1 MINSLKINQLFSE
14 AFEFYKEQKLEL
26 SKKKYE
32 EIIKLDPLNLQ
43 SYNNLGLI
51 HKQIGNFDEAIKLF
65 NRAIKIDSSY
75 QNAYNNLG
83 IVYLEKG
90 NFFNAIDNFTKLIS
104 INSNQFAAYCNLG
117 LCYEKINET
126 EKAIHA
132 YNMVPH
138 IDKNYLNAQYNLGL
152 LYFKIKQ
159 YKKTIK
165 IFKDINFK
173 KSQSYLLK
181 SLYELNDKEK
191 LSKKLDIEIENKN
204 INALN
209 GSIVYLSKNKFGI
222 RKKNLFCENPLD
234 FIQKINLNE
243 ICDFKDLFVKTI
255 NTIIESDEFK
265 INPQPL
271 LVNGTQSANNIFFN
285 KNNNIP
291 KIKNIIDSEIQN
303 YYKKFL
309 SSEEGFLKYW
319 PKNYFL
325 DGWMVKMKSGGNI
338 KPHIHEHGWL
348 SGSIYIN
355 VPKKTDLNSG
365 NLVVSLDDK
374 KKEDLENSQNS
385 NFKIINVKTG
395 TLCLFPASLF
405 HYTIPFKSDEDR
417 IVLAF
422 DVIAN

>member
-1 MINSLKINQLFSE
+1 MIKSLKINQLFANAIQLYNESK
-14 AFEFYKEQKLEL
+14 FDL

-32 EIIKLDPLNLQ
+32 EIIAIDPQHLQ

-51 HKQIGNFDEAIKLF
+51 HKNHGEIDKSVYYFKKAIEI
-65 NRAIKIDSSY
+65 NPNY

-83 IVYLEKG
+83 IVLLEKG
-90 NFFNAIDNFTKLIS
+90 EFLNAIENFKKLIE
-104 INSNQFAAYCNLG
+104 INPNQYVAYCNLG
-117 LCYEKINET
+117 LCYEKTNKI
-126 EKAIHA
+126 EKAINT
-132 YNMVPH
+132 YELVPSE
-138 IDKNYLNAQYNLGL
+138 DKNFLNAQYNLGL
-152 LYFKIKQ
+152 LFFKIKQ
-159 YKKTIK
+159 YGKTIK

-181 SLYELNDKEK
+181 SFYELNDKEK
-191 LSKKLDIEIENKN
+191 LSEKLDIEISNKT

-222 RKKNLFCENPLD
+222 KKKNLFCENPLNFVQTID
-234 FIQKINLNE
+234 LDK
-243 ICDFKDLFVKTI
+243 ICDFKDLFVKTS
-255 NTIIESDEFK
+255 NDIIENNDFK

-271 LVNGTQSANNIFFN
+271 LVNGVQSANNIFFN
-285 KNNNIP
+285 KNINIP
-291 KIKNIIDSEIQN
+291 KIKNIINFEIQN

-309 SSEEGFLKYW
+309 GSEEGFLKNW
-319 PKNYFL
+319 PRNYYV
-325 DGWMVKMKSGGNI
+325 DGWLVKMKSGGNI

-355 VPKKTDLNSG
+355 VPKKINLNSG

-374 KKEDLENSQNS
+374 KKEDFEYSQSS